1 MATNVKISQLPGT
14 ANLQSGDLFIVDGY
28 RNGGLLTTYSLS
40 AGEFFMYKHGVG
52 TCSIIPVDGNN
63 TASGLYSGVTGGVNN
78 KAYCDHS
85 VVAGGANNCAAS
97 CDAAVVGGQSNTAC
111 GIASFIGGGS
121 SHTACGSQSTIAGG
135 FNNSTCKSW
144 SAVLGGYGNNA
155 FGNYSGVLGG
165 LNDQALGDYSSVIN
179 GRNNTASGFYSSI
192 LGGQNNDTKNYAN
205 TFILGSGLS
214 ANQVNY
220 TYVNNISSQG
230 NIVAK
235 SVRVNDGSYPTAGL
249 TNTTMG
255 SGTFVTN
262 ASALITTSAVT
273 NNSRIF
279 ITIQDPRG
287 SIGTPFIASRVST
300 TSFTVSSTNLS
311 DRSGFAWLIIEPA

>member
-1 MATNVKISQLPGT
+1 MATNVKISQLPST
-14 ANLQSGDLFIVDGY
+14 ANLQPEDLFIVDGY
-28 RNGGLLTTYSLS
+28 RNGGLLATYSLS
-40 AGEFFMYKHGVG
+40 AGEFFMYQHGTG
-52 TCSIIPVDGNN
+52 ACSIQPVDGNN
-63 TASGLYSGVTGGVNN
+63 TASGLYSGVTSGVNN
-78 KAYCDHS
+78 SSISDHT
-85 VVAGGANNCAAS
+85 VVAGGANNCAA
-97 CDAAVVGGQSNTAC
+97 CIDAAVVGGRGNSAR
-111 GIASFIGGGS
+111 GSASFIGGGENNVS
-121 SHTACGSQSTIAGG
+121 CGTWSTIAGG
-135 FNNSTCKSW
+135 FNNNTSKSW
-144 SAVLGGYGNNA
+144 SAILGGYGNTA
-155 FGNYSGVLGG
+155 SGNYSGVLGG
-165 LNDQALGDYSSVIN
+165 LNGQALANYSSVIT
-179 GRNNTASGFYSSI
+179 GKNNTASGLYSSV
-192 LGGQNNDTKNYAN
+192 LGGQNNDTKGFAN
-205 TFILGSGLS
+205 TFLLGSSLS

-255 SGTFVTN
+255 SGTFVAN
-262 ASALITTSAVT
+262 ASALIATSAVT

>member
-1 MATNVKISQLPGT
+1 MATNVKISQLPST
-14 ANLQSGDLFIVDGY
+14 AVLQQEDLFIIAGR
-28 RNGGLLTTYSLS
+28 RNAGSLTTYSLS
-40 AGEFFMYKHGVG
+40 AGKFFMYQHGTG
-52 TCSIIPVDGNN
+52 TCSIQPVDGNN

-78 KAYCDHS
+78 LATSDHT
-85 VVAGGANNCAAS
+85 VVAGGANNSAVS
-97 CDAAVVGGQSNTAC
+97 LDAAVVGGRGNSAC
-111 GIASFIGGGS
+111 GSATFIGGGENNVS
-121 SHTACGSQSTIAGG
+121 CGTWSTIAGG
-135 FNNSTCKSW
+135 FNNNTCRSW
-144 SAVLGGYGNNA
+144 SAILGGYCNNS

-165 LNDQALGDYSSVIN
+165 LNGKALADYSSVIS
-179 GRNNTASGFYSSI
+179 GKNNTASGLYSSVV
-192 LGGQNNDTKNYAN
+192 GGQNNDTKNYAN

-230 NIVAK
+230 NIAAK

-255 SGTFVTN
+255 SGTFVAN

-279 ITIQDPRG
+279 ITIQNPYG
-287 SIGTPFIASRVST
+287 IVGVPFIASRVNT
-300 TSFTVSSTNLS
+300 TSFTVSSTNIA
-311 DRSGFAWLIIEPA
+311 DRSGFAWLIVEPA